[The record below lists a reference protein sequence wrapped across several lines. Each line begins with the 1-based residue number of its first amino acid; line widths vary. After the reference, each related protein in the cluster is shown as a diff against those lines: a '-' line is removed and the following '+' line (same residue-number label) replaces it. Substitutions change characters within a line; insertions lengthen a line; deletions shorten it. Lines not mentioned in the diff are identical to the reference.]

1 MFDNLKKTFN
11 MGKSVLDSTQQF
23 AQNVNNITQGPGL
36 FGLAGTPQ
44 QTSEIPQQSYPYQEP
59 TTVNYQQATIAPV
72 QATFAAPIEQVEK
85 NLRQEA
91 KINARRICSVLRQ
104 KGVTM
109 RVLFTMVVKDLDEE
123 KKLEDYEKENDLDE
137 IDEITDLPEE
147 IRVALQNKMKL
158 KEFTKLTTNIEEDL
172 LELLEDTL
180 FQKYRLEYMAGKH
193 QMISE
198 MDIISMYTTI
208 MTTPIYELG
217 ADMLVDKA
225 LKYKKPALEYGK
237 QLLEKFTN
245 KKT

>member
-1 MFDNLKKTFN
+1 
-11 MGKSVLDSTQQF
+11 
-23 AQNVNNITQGPGL
+23 
-36 FGLAGTPQ
+36 LAGTPQ

-72 QATFAAPIEQVEK
+72 ATFAAPIEQVEK

-137 IDEITDLPEE
+137 IDEITDLPDE

-225 LKYKKPALEYGK
+225 LKYKKPAMEYGK

>member
-1 MFDNLKKTFN
+1 

-44 QTSEIPQQSYPYQEP
+44 QTSEIPQQSYPYQET

-72 QATFAAPIEQVEK
+72 QANFAAPIEQVEK

-123 KKLEDYEKENDLDE
+123 KKLEEYEKENDLDE
-137 IDEITDLPEE
+137 IDEITDLPDE

-225 LKYKKPALEYGK
+225 LKYKKPAMEYGK

>member
-1 MFDNLKKTFN
+1 MFENLKKTFN
-11 MGKSVLDSTQQF
+11 MGKSAVESTQQF
-23 AQNVNNITQGPGL
+23 AQNVNTIAQGPGL

-44 QTSEIPQQSYPYQEP
+44 QTSEIAQQNYPYQDQP
-59 TTVNYQQATIAPV
+59 SVNYPQAAPV
-72 QATFAAPIEQVEK
+72 QAMFAAPIEQVEK

-123 KKLEDYEKENDLDE
+123 KKLEEYEKENDLGE
-137 IDEITDLPEE
+137 IEEMSDLPEE
-147 IRVALQNKMKL
+147 IRVALANKMKL
-158 KEFTKLTTNIEEDL
+158 QEFTQLTTNIEGDL

-198 MDIISMYTTI
+198 IDIISMYTTI

>member
-1 MFDNLKKTFN
+1 MFENLKNTFN
-11 MGKSVLDSTQQF
+11 KGKSAIESTQQF
-23 AQNVNNITQGPGL
+23 AQNINAIAQGPGL

-44 QTSEIPQQSYPYQEP
+44 QTSEISQESYPYQQQP
-59 TTVNYQQATIAPV
+59 SVNYPQATIAPV

-123 KKLEDYEKENDLDE
+123 KKLEDYEKEND
-137 IDEITDLPEE
+137 IDEIGEMSDLPDE

-158 KEFTKLTTNIEEDL
+158 TEFTKLTTNIEEDL

-198 MDIISMYTTI
+198 IDIISMYTTI

-225 LKYKKPALEYGK
+225 LKYKKPAMEYGK

>member
-1 MFDNLKKTFN
+1 M
-11 MGKSVLDSTQQF
+11 S
-23 AQNVNNITQGPGL
+23 ITSHKAWL

-44 QTSEIPQQSYPYQEP
+44 QTSEIPQQSYPYQET

-72 QATFAAPIEQVEK
+72 QANFAAPIEQVEK

-123 KKLEDYEKENDLDE
+123 KKLEDYEKENDIDE
-137 IDEITDLPEE
+137 IDEMEDLPDE
-147 IRVALQNKMKL
+147 IRVALQNQMKL

-225 LKYKKPALEYGK
+225 LKYKKPAMEYGK

>member
-1 MFDNLKKTFN
+1 
-11 MGKSVLDSTQQF
+11 
-23 AQNVNNITQGPGL
+23 
-36 FGLAGTPQ
+36 
-44 QTSEIPQQSYPYQEP
+44 
-59 TTVNYQQATIAPV
+59 
-72 QATFAAPIEQVEK
+72 
-85 NLRQEA
+85 
-91 KINARRICSVLRQ
+91 
-104 KGVTM
+104 
-109 RVLFTMVVKDLDEE
+109 MVVKDLDEE
-123 KKLEDYEKENDLDE
+123 KKLEDYEKENDIDE
-137 IDEITDLPEE
+137 IDEISDLPDE

-225 LKYKKPALEYGK
+225 LKYKKPAMEYGK

>member
-1 MFDNLKKTFN
+1 MFENLKKTFN

-44 QTSEIPQQSYPYQEP
+44 QTNEIAQQNYPYQEQASYP
-59 TTVNYQQATIAPV
+59 QATIAPV

-123 KKLEDYEKENDLDE
+123 KKLEDYEKENDLEE
-137 IDEITDLPEE
+137 IDEITDLPDE

-198 MDIISMYTTI
+198 MEIISMYTTI